1 MARGQAGSAV
11 IPEASKCSR
20 CRARWAQREGFCRTC
35 HPVQGRVD
43 PVNADSRMIL
53 DLLCRVQLGA
63 TVRGDNVTLAAVRSA
78 KNALARL
85 VETAKLARAHAAGVA
100 APEER

>member
-1 MARGQAGSAV
+1 
-11 IPEASKCSR
+11 
-20 CRARWAQREGFCRTC
+20 
-35 HPVQGRVD
+35 
-43 PVNADSRMIL
+43 
-53 DLLCRVQLGA
+53 
-63 TVRGDNVTLAAVRSA
+63 VRGDNVTLAAVRSA